1 MPPPMLAVSDILKE
15 TAGFTL
21 IVFTSEETPW
31 KRPTHVGSYDVF
43 RPNGV
48 LIATPAFQREF
59 RSIPKTALGAIASLP
74 AAPPLPV
81 SAGLLADPIVLPL
94 FVKLVDGLI

>member
-31 KRPTHVGSYDVF
+31 KRPIQVESYEVF

-48 LIATPAFQREF
+48 LTASPAFQREF
-59 RSIPKTALGAIASLP
+59 RSIAKNMFGTIASLP
-74 AAPPLPV
+74 ALPPLPV
-81 SAGLLADPIVLPL
+81 SAGLLADATVLPL